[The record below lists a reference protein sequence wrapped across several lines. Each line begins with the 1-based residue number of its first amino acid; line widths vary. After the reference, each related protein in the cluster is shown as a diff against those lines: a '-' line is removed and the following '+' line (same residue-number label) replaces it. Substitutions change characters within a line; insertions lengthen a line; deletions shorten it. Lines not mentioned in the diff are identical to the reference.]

1 MKKKIGVYVCHCG
14 GNISDHVDIEK
25 VKAAVRDE
33 ADVYLVK
40 NTLFACADSS
50 QKEIGSDIEN
60 EHLDAIVVAS
70 CSPKLHLNTFR
81 GVAQRAGLNPYNY
94 VQVNIREQSS
104 WAHSDNKTGATEKA
118 ILLVKAGIAKAKE
131 SEALQSLKI
140 PAANVVAVIGAGVG
154 GMKTAIGLA
163 DMGTEVYLI
172 EKDFFVGGRTPQ
184 WGTVSPNG
192 DEGAILTEKLYK
204 EVVRRPNITLF
215 TGAELVEKSGSIG
228 NFDLKIAVRPRSVSG
243 NPTAEAMQRAAEV
256 CPVAVKDDFNFG
268 LTNRKAFMLPAQ
280 GQFPQTPAIDVAACT
295 RCGECTAACH
305 EVDLAQEEQ
314 TITLHVGAFV
324 VNTGF
329 DPYQPAQGEYGYG
342 ELDNVITLPQFR
354 RLMEL
359 NENELIF
366 NGKKIKKIAYI
377 YCVGSRQDDD
387 EGNTYCSRY
396 CCTATSLTAVLAK
409 KKFGNI
415 INFHFNRGIRTY
427 GKHELVYEAASKQG
441 DIFLQFSLKS
451 IPQIEKRGNK
461 TYVKV
466 KDILTA
472 GKELETE
479 ADLIVLVTG
488 MVPRKNELLEQQLKI
503 PTGRDHFFNEIHMKL
518 RPVETVIDGVLIAG
532 TCQSPKNILETV
544 NSSMAAAAKI
554 NSVLTKGEL
563 SLEPTLAKVNPAA
576 CDWCDNCSKACPFD
590 AILQTEINGKKV
602 ARVNEA
608 NCKGCGMC
616 TPVCPTDAIDL
627 AGYTNAQI
635 ESMIDALAEA

>member
-25 VKAAVRDE
+25 VKAAVKDE
-33 ADVYLVK
+33 ADVFLVK
-40 NTLFACADSS
+40 NTVFACADSS
-50 QKEIGSDIEN
+50 QTEMVHDIQN
-60 EHLDAIVVAS
+60 DQLDAIVVAS

-104 WAHSDNKTGATEKA
+104 WAHSDNNMGATEKA
-118 ILLVKAGIAKAKE
+118 IHLVKAGIAKAKE
-131 SEALQSLKI
+131 SEALLSMKI
-140 PAANVVAVIGAGVG
+140 PASNVVAVVGGGIG

-184 WGTVSPNG
+184 WGKVFPTEDS
-192 DEGAILTEKLYK
+192 GAALIEKLYH
-204 EVVRRPNITLF
+204 EVQKRPNITLF

-228 NFDLKIAVRPRSVSG
+228 NFTLQVRVRPRKFTGKAMTESVQ
-243 NPTAEAMQRAAEV
+243 NAQME
-256 CPVAVKDDFNFG
+256 CPVAVKDEFNFG
-268 LTNRKAFMLPAQ
+268 LTERSAILLPQ
-280 GQFPQTPAIDVAACT
+280 PGQFPLLPAIDAANCT
-295 RCGECTAACH
+295 QCGECVKICP
-305 EVDLAQEEQ
+305 EFNLEEKEQ
-314 TITLHVGAFV
+314 LLPLHVGAFV

-329 DPYQPAQGEYGYG
+329 DPYEPSKGEYGYG
-342 ELDNVITLPQFR
+342 EQENVITLQQFK
-354 RLMEL
+354 RLIEL
-359 NENELIF
+359 SDKELVY
-366 NGKKIKKIAYI
+366 NGKKIRKIAYI
-377 YCVGSRQDDD
+377 YCVGSRQDD
-387 EGNTYCSRY
+387 EGDNKYCSRY
-396 CCTATSLTAVLAK
+396 CCTAASHIAVQAK
-409 KKFGNI
+409 TKFKDI
-415 INFHFNRGIRTY
+415 VNFHFNRGIRTY
-427 GKHELVYEAASKQG
+427 GKQELIYEHASKQG

-451 IPQIEKRGNK
+451 IPAIEQRGKK
-461 TYVKV
+461 TFIQV

-472 GKELETE
+472 GKNLETD

-488 MVPRKNELLEQQLKI
+488 MVPRKNETLEHLLKI

-563 SLEPTLAKVNPAA
+563 SLEPTLAKVNPGA
-576 CDWCDNCSKACPFD
+576 CNWCGKCSAACPFD
-590 AILQTEINGKKV
+590 AIVQVENNGEKV
-602 ARVNEA
+602 AKVNES

-627 AGYTNAQI
+627 AGYTNPQI
-635 ESMIDALAEA
+635 ESIIDALAEG